1 MPSPVLLLAA
11 QPAEMNAVIA
21 RLERQGHTVQPF
33 RTAWDALAMFGTA
46 FPEMAVIGTI
56 PRTPCLD
63 LLIEDL
69 MRYGVPIL
77 YINARPLEKSSPASI
92 RHPRTPSARTGVDP
106 PRPRP

>member
-11 QPAEMNAVIA
+11 QPEEMNAVRA
-21 RLERQGHTVQPF
+21 RLEREGHTVHHF
-33 RTAWDALAMFGTA
+33 KTAWDALAMFGTV
-46 FPEMAVIGTI
+46 FPEMAFIGKI
-56 PRTPCLD
+56 PRTPCRD

-69 MRYGVPIL
+69 KRYGIPIL
-77 YINARPLEKSSPASI
+77 YINARPIEKSSPASI